1 MPGLLEEGIRAAILT
16 ETADWWASC
25 PAKVL
30 SVSQDGSTVD
40 AQPLVRR
47 VYTADQTS
55 TSRPVVAAVPFLLPA
70 AGDGQLILKPAVGD
84 TVILVFASRSLDEVR
99 ANGWTEGTPRDSR
112 RFSMSDAFALPF
124 RTASTPSVHLRMV
137 DGKVALGTDAVE
149 VVDILYQLLDALR
162 TATAGGN
169 PLSIQL
175 LAGSLAD
182 DLATILEP

>member
-30 SVSQDGSTVD
+30 AVSQNGSTVD

-55 TSRPVVAAVPFLLPA
+55 TARPVVAAVPFLLPA
-70 AGDGQLILKPAVGD
+70 AGDGQLILKPAIGD
-84 TVILVFASRSLDEVR
+84 TVLLVFASRSLDEVR

-149 VVDILYQLLDALR
+149 VVDILYQLLEGLKVAS
-162 TATAGGN
+162 AAN
-169 PLSIQL
+169 NFPAVQL
-175 LAGSLAD
+175 LADGLATS
-182 DLATILEP
+182 LATILEP